1 MPKGIRNLHISVGE
15 KNLTHYGG
23 IFLIHWFC
31 KKLRL
36 KWLLQKKVSFSQKI
50 KDYHPVELI
59 LAIIYALIVGIYR
72 LNKTIIL
79 QGNGAFQQIV
89 GLEKFPY
96 ASSLRRF
103 LKRVNL
109 KSIQEIN
116 RVHDLLRSKTLYLP
130 KARTSLIFDIDSSA
144 LTIYGKHIEGAKV
157 GYNPHKRG
165 ARSYHPLFCF
175 EAHTKDYWHG
185 LLRPGDAYT
194 AAGCLEFFKECLG
207 KIPPYIYRIR
217 VRADSGFF
225 DHKFI
230 EFLDEKN
237 IGYAVVA
244 KMTTVIQRKV
254 MGLRYQTFRKDWAAA
269 EFDYTPMNWKG
280 PHRFIAIRRLLPEK
294 DSAQLQLFTQERYA
308 YQVFVTNLP
317 LAPANVWY
325 FYRGRAAIEIII
337 KELKENYAL
346 AKIPTNSFLANQ
358 TYFYLLLFAYNIINW
373 FKRTCLPASFQNAT
387 LQTIRSELLVLPA
400 RLVKRQNRN
409 ILNLPGEYVSRQILN
424 GIIRKIEKLK
434 LP

>member
-23 IFLIHWFC
+23 VFLIHWFC
-31 KKLRL
+31 KKLQL
-36 KWLLQKKVSFSQKI
+36 KRLLQRHVSFPQKAR
-50 KDYHPVELI
+50 DYHPIELI

-72 LNKTIIL
+72 LNRTKIL
-79 QGNGAFQQIV
+79 QGNGAFQQII
-89 GLEKFPY
+89 GLKKFPY

-103 LKRVNL
+103 LKRVDTPA
-109 KSIQEIN
+109 IAAIN
-116 RVHDLLRSKTLYLP
+116 RVHDSLRLKMFYLP

-144 LTIYGKHIEGAKV
+144 LTIYGKQIEEAKV

-230 EFLDEKN
+230 EFLDEEGM
-237 IGYAVVA
+237 GYVVVA
-244 KMTTVIQRKV
+244 KMTPAIQRQV
-254 MGLRYQTFRKDWAAA
+254 MGLRYHSFRKGWAAA
-269 EFDYTPMNWKG
+269 EFDYTPINWKAS
-280 PHRFIAIRRLLPEK
+280 HRFIAIRRLLPEK
-294 DSAQLQLFTQERYA
+294 DTAQLQLFTQQRYS

-317 LAPANVWY
+317 LDAANIWY
-325 FYRGRAAIEIII
+325 FYRGRAAIEVII

-373 FKRTCLPASFQNAT
+373 FKRTCLPKQWQNST
-387 LQTIRSELLVLPA
+387 LQTIRSDLLVLPA
-400 RLVKRQNRN
+400 QLVKRGNRN
-409 ILNLPGEYVSRQILN
+409 ILKLPGEYISQKILDS
-424 GIIRKIEKLK
+424 IIHKIEKIK
-434 LP
+434 LS